1 MNLLE
6 PVKVEDF
13 DALGRKHNGKEIIAA
28 LNIIKAANEEG
39 LNLNALVFILRKLVS
54 ETGSAFGRYPYEI

>member
-39 LNLNALVFILRKLVS
+39 LSVRGVADALNRLAGDYES
-54 ETGSAFGRYPYEI
+54 PFGICPEV